1 MRGPIPAPRSDAV
14 DSASGGIRRSAVKTK
29 HAAIVSA
36 VIAVSTFSLAS
47 LSGCGEG
54 TTKQGTLYSIQAN
67 RSLETHLPGNLQSV
81 YDATLRAVQED
92 FGYTLEDSAIDA
104 MEAIVK
110 ARTAMDKEVRV
121 KMYKHSDHVTRVVVF
136 VGPRG
141 AETVSRELLST
152 IETHLA
158 SASTPSK

>member
-1 MRGPIPAPRSDAV
+1 M
-14 DSASGGIRRSAVKTK
+14 KTR
-29 HAAIVSA
+29 HAALVGA
-36 VIAVSTFSLAS
+36 VIAVSAFSLAS
-47 LSGCGEG
+47 LWGCGEG
-54 TTKQGTLYSIQAN
+54 TTKQGTLYSIQPN
-67 RSLETHLPGNLQSV
+67 RSLETHLPGDLQSV
-81 YDATLRAVQED
+81 YDAALRAVQDD

-121 KMYKHSDHVTRVVVF
+121 KMYKHSDQVTRVVVF

-158 SASTPSK
+158 GSAPSK